1 MIDYG
6 VQAQRILELV
16 GGKDNIISLTH
27 CFTRLRFVL
36 KNPESAKTEEL
47 RELEGIQGVLK
58 RPGSYQ
64 IVIGLEAG
72 GFFKALEPLCRTE
85 G

>member
-1 MIDYG
+1 MIDYC
-6 VQAQRILELV
+6 VQAQRILELL
-16 GGKDNIISLTH
+16 GGKDNVTSLTH

-36 KNPESAKTEEL
+36 KNPEIAETEKL
-47 RELEGIQGVLK
+47 RELEGIQGILK

-64 IVIGLEAG
+64 IVIGLEAC